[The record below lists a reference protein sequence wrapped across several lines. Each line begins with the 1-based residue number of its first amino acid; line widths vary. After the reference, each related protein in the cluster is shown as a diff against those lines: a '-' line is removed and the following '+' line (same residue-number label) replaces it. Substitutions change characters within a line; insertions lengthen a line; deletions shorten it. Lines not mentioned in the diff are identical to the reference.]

1 MQRVATLRLP
11 TIYQFPEVA
20 EESGFVG
27 YGDFERVHRHGRV
40 PDFIVRRN
48 GSHDDRFFTLVPGR
62 LVVPAVL
69 PPALVLGC
77 PFVPVLGRPF
87 AVELECAVLPVLE

>member
-1 MQRVATLRLP
+1 MSSTDDPGVVYRATRMRL
-11 TIYQFPEVA
+11 TA
-20 EESGFVG
+20 LLLGL
-27 YGDFERVHRHGRV
+27 
-40 PDFIVRRN
+40 PDEC
-48 GSHDDRFFTLVPGR
+48 GR

-77 PFVPVLGRPF
+77 PF

>member
-1 MQRVATLRLP
+1 MFPGRPLFAAPGLP
-11 TIYQFPEVA
+11 E
-20 EESGFVG
+20 FV
-27 YGDFERVHRHGRV
+27 
-40 PDFIVRRN
+40 
-48 GSHDDRFFTLVPGR
+48 VPGR

-77 PFVPVLGRPF
+77 PF